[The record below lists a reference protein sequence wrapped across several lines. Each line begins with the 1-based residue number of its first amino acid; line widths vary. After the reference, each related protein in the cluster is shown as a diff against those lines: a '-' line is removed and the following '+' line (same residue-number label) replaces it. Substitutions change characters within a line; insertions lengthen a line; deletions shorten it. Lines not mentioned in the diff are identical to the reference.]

1 MLMNGYL
8 LAAGFGAVLLM
19 ALAALAAAG
28 VLKFGVLFVHGI
40 LALFPCL
47 LVVCPFYLVFVIYGT
62 AVTAAD
68 ETRLMP
74 DAGTLLGWGLLL
86 LELFALSVWVIIQSG
101 IRPGPRGDIKHP
113 SQQKNTARA
122 IKRLLSYSVG
132 AGIWFLITGIPF
144 ALSIL
149 TTSFLVF
156 LLSMLRPFMLL
167 VSAVAASPAAIVLY
181 AGLGLFVILAIAVPY
196 AFAVN
201 ACIRTHRALGKSKKE
216 TAVFTALLLIPLVN
230 LFFIGQLSALAES
243 IPDSVLAS
251 GGTAAPSTDLGGGI
265 YA

>member
-1 MLMNGYL
+1 MNGYL

-62 AVTAAD
+62 AVTSAD
-68 ETRLMP
+68 KPAFMP

-101 IRPGPRGDIKHP
+101 IRPGPRGGTKHP

-149 TTSFLVF
+149 ATS
-156 LLSMLRPFMLL
+156 LLMFFASMIRPFMLPIA
-167 VSAVAASPAAIVLY
+167 AVVASPAAVILY
-181 AGLGLFVILAIAVPY
+181 AGLGLFAILAIAVPY

-216 TAVFTALLLIPLVN
+216 TAGFAALLLIPLVN

-243 IPDSVLAS
+243 IPDSALAPDVA
-251 GGTAAPSTDLGGGI
+251 AAPPADLRGGI